1 MHKSDSRI
9 SAAVRGGTFSQ
20 RFQVPSGMGEPGE
33 TEGGK
38 PGTYCYNLVEV
49 ETGSPRWWE
58 WWGGSDGTPVDATG
72 CEFPSCVVS
81 ALDSRPARS
90 CALSAA
96 QPAAASQFLSFL
108 SRPSPTLEKVSGHS
122 WAVATAKVPVVTV
135 THRRFCS
142 ATCCS
147 ELCSQNHPN
156 LTPLG
161 LDSSSQRSQP
171 DLPHPQSSPR
181 IAYDICQPPVPF
193 VPPRVAHWI
202 SNWSIACHPIRA
214 YTSLLSI
221 ANLVSV
227 SSTYNPKS
235 RAFRCYRL
243 LPRNSAPAP
252 SPFPMGVGLS
262 KIWERSV
269 RVKKRC
275 KIGLGLVHPIC

>member
-1 MHKSDSRI
+1 MAHSSMR
-9 SAAVRGGTFSQ
+9 
-20 RFQVPSGMGEPGE
+20 PGASS
-33 TEGGK
+33 
-38 PGTYCYNLVEV
+38 L
-49 ETGSPRWWE
+49 
-58 WWGGSDGTPVDATG
+58 PVWCLPWT
-72 CEFPSCVVS
+72 
-81 ALDSRPARS
+81 PARQLCPVRS
-90 CALSAA
+90 PA

-108 SRPSPTLEKVSGHS
+108 SRPLLTLEKVSGHS
-122 WAVATAKVPVVTV
+122 WAVTKVPVVTV

-142 ATCCS
+142 AACCS

-161 LDSSSQRSQP
+161 LDLSSQRSQP

-181 IAYDICQPPVPF
+181 IAYDICQPAVPF

-202 SNWSIACHPIRA
+202 SNWSIACHPIRS

-227 SSTYNPKS
+227 SSTYNLKS
-235 RAFRCYRL
+235 RASRCYRL

-262 KIWERSV
+262 EIWERSV
-269 RVKKRC
+269 RVKKYIHLSVLARYAFAKLLCCRRC